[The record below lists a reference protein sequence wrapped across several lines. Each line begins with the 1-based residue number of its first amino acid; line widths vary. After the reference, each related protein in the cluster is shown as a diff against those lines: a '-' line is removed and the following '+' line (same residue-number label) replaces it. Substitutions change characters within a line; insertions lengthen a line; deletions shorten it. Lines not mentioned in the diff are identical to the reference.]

1 MAERVDRA
9 GETVDDVRRFFAEFA
24 RDYPDLPLYAHLTSA
39 MSADA
44 DLARMLLVARPG
56 QARPVLF
63 LAALHDLVLRRPDV
77 PAAPWF
83 ARAAAGELADGDDPW
98 PDVRATVVAHRAE
111 LERTIATRT
120 TQTNEVN
127 RAVYVATL
135 LHLACR
141 DVGDLPVGL
150 VELGASAGLLLGVDR
165 YRVGLGDLV
174 TGPADSAVRCHG
186 EDRSRDP
193 LRSLLIPPIAPRV
206 GVDLHPV
213 SLDDDEAVRWLQA
226 CLWPDVPG
234 RLERFRAAV
243 DVLRDG
249 PPQLVEGDIVD
260 ALPTAAEAALSA
272 GPARHLVV
280 LTSWALTYV
289 HRTRRDQLAE
299 HLAQVAAD
307 GTPVSWVSAEPP
319 GAVPGV
325 PQRDSG
331 HAEVNTVLAARRW
344 RDGVEVAPEVYGHCH
359 PHGAWVE
366 LDPLPGGGDRAV

>member
-24 RDYPDLPLYAHLTSA
+24 RDYPDLPLYARLASA
-39 MSADA
+39 MSADP

-83 ARAAAGELADGDDPW
+83 ARASAGQLGAGDPW
-98 PDVRATVVAHRAE
+98 PDVRRTVRAHRAE

-150 VELGASAGLLLGVDR
+150 VELGASAGLLLGIDR
-165 YRVGLGDLV
+165 YRVGVGALV
-174 TGPADSAVRCHG
+174 TGPASSPVHCHG
-186 EDRSRDP
+186 ADRSRDP
-193 LRSLLIPPIAPRV
+193 LPSLQIPPVASRV

-213 SLDDDEAVRWLQA
+213 SVDDDEAVRWLQA

-243 DVLRDG
+243 RVLRDD

-260 ALPTAAEAALSA
+260 ALPAAVEVALSP
-272 GPARHLVV
+272 GHARHLVV

-289 HRTRRDQLAE
+289 PRTRRDQLAE
-299 HLAQVAAD
+299 HLAQVASD

-325 PQRDSG
+325 PQRDSQP
-331 HAEVNTVLAARRW
+331 AEVNTVLAARRW
-344 RDGVEVAPEVYGHCH
+344 RDGVELAPEVYGHCH
-359 PHGAWVE
+359 PHGAWIDLE
-366 LDPLPGGGDRAV
+366 PLPDGTDRAV